1 MNIGSNTNQI
11 SNKQLYQR
19 FINGDRP
26 EYNYDLES
34 DKPIQELNILAEK
47 YKQSKSLNDK
57 KILLEKEREILYQ
70 ELNHPE
76 LTLARNYKN
85 ISNLIPQNIT
95 KESTKNLIN
104 NFNLCA
110 LIRIESMGTPFESKY
125 SKHKI
130 QSLNKIYDRTN
141 AKALYGMEN
150 KTQIDNIID
159 WVEFYNTKNESN
171 KTPEPIK
178 SIKTLEEFEDAL
190 LFGTKSDYPIIYR
203 KINKVLKNEKAN
215 PEYKHLAVWGAGKYR
230 SDVFFNKLKEI
241 ALNKSEK
248 DIKLREL
255 AIHSTALY
263 IKERPEEVKTIMS
276 TIEKDKT
283 IFSPLAKIINQK
295 INGEYNKE
303 HKELKGLTQKERK
316 QYLSL
321 KKRYI
326 KSDSNI
332 NIHSQ
337 NAIDKAL
344 LFYKKILGHFV
355 NNGNKCI
362 ITNDTYTKIKT
373 NSTGKRCFTNGLFNS
388 GDFYDSFTG
397 INTTKDILVN
407 KKKFNSYTNT
417 SVLGHECAHALNRL
431 FTIKDWDKLKKL
443 YSNALNE
450 GNILDNYGKRNFL
463 EYFAQGCE
471 AYISEYKP
479 HSVLLKNH
487 GSTNTRYDL
496 LIKDPELFKFIK
508 YCIKKY
514 H

>member
-1 MNIGSNTNQI
+1 MNIIPNTNQI

-26 EYNYDLES
+26 EFNYNIES

-47 YKQSKSLNDK
+47 YKQSKTLNNK
-57 KILLEKEREILYQ
+57 KLLIEKEREILYQ

-95 KESTKNLIN
+95 KDATKNLIN
-104 NFNLCA
+104 NFNLSA
-110 LIRIESMGTPFESKY
+110 LLRIESMSSPFQSKY
-125 SKHKI
+125 SKNKI
-130 QSLNKIYDRTN
+130 QSLNKIYDSTN
-141 AKALYGMEN
+141 EKALYGMEN

-159 WVEFYNTKNESN
+159 WIEFYNKKNEN
-171 KTPEPIK
+171 NITPEPIK

-190 LFGTKSDYPIIYR
+190 LYGTKSDSPIIYN
-203 KINKVLKNEKAN
+203 KINKILKNKKAN
-215 PEYKHLAVWGAGKYR
+215 PEYKHLAVWGSGKYR
-230 SDVFFNKLKEI
+230 SDIFFNKLKEI
-241 ALNKSEK
+241 ALNKLEK
-248 DIKLREL
+248 DIKIREL

-263 IKERPEEVKTIMS
+263 LKERPEEVKTIMS

-295 INGEYNKE
+295 INGEYNKPE
-303 HKELKGLTQKERK
+303 KELKGFTQKERK

-321 KKRYI
+321 KQRYI
-326 KSDSNI
+326 KSDTNI

-362 ITNDTYTKIKT
+362 ISNDTYTQINT
-373 NSTGKRCFTNGLFNS
+373 NTIGKRCFTNGLYNS

-397 INTTKDILVN
+397 INSIKHIFIN
-407 KKKFNSYTNT
+407 HKKINSYTNT
-417 SVLGHECAHALNRL
+417 SVLGHECGHALNRL
-431 FTIKDWDKLKKL
+431 FTDKDWNKLKKL
-443 YSNALNE
+443 YLNALNK
-450 GNILDNYGKRNFL
+450 GNILDYYGKRNYL

-479 HSVLLKNH
+479 HSVLLNTA
-487 GSTNTRYDL
+487 TNTRYDL

-508 YCIKKY
+508 YCVKKY